1 MAKFTIIR
9 QEKITG
15 LEMLYKMKIDNLYVV
30 VEEFNDFSTIF
41 QYSRKY
47 DQVKM
52 ITVQTANLDPNLRLQ
67 EG

>member
-9 QEKITG
+9 KDKIAE
-15 LEMLYKMKIDNLYVV
+15 LEMLYHMKIDNLYVV
-30 VEEFNDFSTIF
+30 VEEYNEYSTIF

-47 DQVKM
+47 DQVKL
-52 ITVQTANLDPNLRLQ
+52 ITVQTANLDPNLRLH

>member
-9 QEKITG
+9 KEKIAE
-15 LEMLYKMKIDNLYVV
+15 LEMLYHMKIDNLYVV
-30 VEEFNDFSTIF
+30 VEEYNEYSTIF

-47 DQVKM
+47 DQVKL
-52 ITVQTANLDPNLRLQ
+52 ITVQTANLDPNLRLH